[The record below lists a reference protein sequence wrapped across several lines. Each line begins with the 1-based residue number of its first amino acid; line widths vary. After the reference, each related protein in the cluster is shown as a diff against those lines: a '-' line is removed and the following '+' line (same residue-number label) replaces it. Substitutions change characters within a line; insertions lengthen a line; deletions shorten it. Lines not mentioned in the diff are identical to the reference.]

1 MLITGATQKTTE
13 LFQQQAACICN

>member
-1 MLITGATQKTTE
+1 MLITGARQKTAE